1 MKNARLLLFVACGLL
16 VGCSRSSFNAAAEQA
31 SLLKR
36 DAEWADETSSGKDV
50 EKIISY
56 WTDDAL
62 VVPPGQPVVE
72 GKAAIRTFVVE
83 SLKIPGFKIHWVSQ
97 HVSFSPDGQLAY
109 MRGTNE
115 TTVPGPDGKLMT
127 LHGRGVTVWRREPDG
142 QWRCAVDI
150 WNDPPPP
157 ASTSK

>member
-1 MKNARLLLFVACGLL
+1 MKNSRLVLLVAVGLL
-16 VGCSRSSFNAAAEQA
+16 AGCSRSTFDVAADRV

-36 DAEWADETSSGKDV
+36 DAEWADAASNGKDV

-72 GKAAIRTFVVE
+72 GKAAIRAFVAD
-83 SLKIPGFKIHWVSQ
+83 SLKIPGFKIHWVSKE
-97 HVSFSPDGQLAY
+97 VSFSPDGQLAY

-127 LHGRGVTVWRREPDG
+127 IPGRSVTVWRREPDG

-150 WNDPPPP
+150 WNAPPPP
-157 ASTSK
+157 GK